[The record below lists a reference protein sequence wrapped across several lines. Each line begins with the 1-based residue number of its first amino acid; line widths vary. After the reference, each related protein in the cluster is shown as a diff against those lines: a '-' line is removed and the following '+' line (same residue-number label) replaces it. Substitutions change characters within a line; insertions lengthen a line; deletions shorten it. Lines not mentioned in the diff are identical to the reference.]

1 MTKTIKVGDLRRNS
15 AEMLTGV
22 QNGDEY
28 VVTNHGR
35 EVARVVPV
43 GDEHRWVHNRDQV
56 LGVLG
61 SMASPDLAALV
72 DDARRAEQGADL

>member
-1 MTKTIKVGDLRRNS
+1 MTKTITVGDLRRNS
-15 AEMLTGV
+15 TEMLTDV

-43 GDEHRWVHNRDQV
+43 AEETRWTRNRDRV
-56 LGVLG
+56 LDVLG
-61 SMASPDLAALV
+61 SMSSPDLADLV
-72 DDARRAEQGADL
+72 ETTRRAEQGHDL

>member
-15 AEMLTGV
+15 AAMLSDV

-28 VVTNHGR
+28 LVTNHGR

-43 GDEHRWVHNRDQV
+43 GADTRWVHNRDQV
-56 LGVLG
+56 LRVLG
-61 SMASPDLAALV
+61 SMSSPDLAALV
-72 DDARRAEQGADL
+72 DEARRAEPAHEL

>member
-15 AEMLTGV
+15 AEMLSDV

-35 EVARVVPV
+35 EVARVVPISE
-43 GDEHRWVHNRDQV
+43 DRRWVHNRDQV
-56 LGVLG
+56 LEALG
-61 SMASPDLAALV
+61 SMSSPDLAELV
-72 DDARRAEQGADL
+72 EEARRAESGADL

>member
-15 AEMLTGV
+15 AEMLSDV

-35 EVARVVPV
+35 EVARVVPIA
-43 GDEHRWVHNRDQV
+43 DERRWVHNRDQV
-56 LGVLG
+56 VDVLS
-61 SMASPDLAALV
+61 SMSSPDLAALV
-72 DDARRAEQGADL
+72 DEARRAEQGVDL